1 MLSVVKKKYTIS
13 LFNFSKQCGFR
24 NYIKTI
30 NIYIY
35 IYIKNVIEICRC
47 KKYRKEIKR

>member
-35 IYIKNVIEICRC
+35 SKNVIEICRC